1 MEMLSLTIGFVF
13 LWYFLICKILPF
25 FSGTFGFQ
33 DGGSIYLLL
42 IVLSP
47 LSYLVYKIYEKYENF
62 DATISLAL
70 SILIVF
76 FSVNVFKNLLD
87 KVILNP
93 YVNWLYNFTYTIL
106 LFGFFKN
113 LLK

>member
-1 MEMLSLTIGFVF
+1 VDILSLTIGFVF
-13 LWYFLICKILPF
+13 LWHFLICKILPF
-25 FSGTFGFQ
+25 FPGTIGFQ

-47 LSYLVYKIYEKYENF
+47 LSYLVYKIYEKYGNF

-76 FSVNVFKNLLD
+76 FSANIIKNLFD
-87 KVILNP
+87 KLTLNP
-93 YVNWLYNFTYTIL
+93 YVNWLYNFAYTIL